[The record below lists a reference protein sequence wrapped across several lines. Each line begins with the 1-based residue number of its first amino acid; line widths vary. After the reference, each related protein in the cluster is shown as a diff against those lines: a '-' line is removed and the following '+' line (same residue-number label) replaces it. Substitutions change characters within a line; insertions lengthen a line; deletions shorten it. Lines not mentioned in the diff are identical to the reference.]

1 MLYAAPWCSGLT
13 RLPVKEEI
21 GSSNLLGVATSFLT
35 RLLLSASVL
44 LRSMLVGT
52 RLDSDGSLGAADRT
66 GVDGAVSDDVR
77 RAIDEVADLVCRS
90 EYVVAMTGAGMSVE
104 SGIPPFRG
112 SDGLWTRFGRPSMD
126 GFREFKADPQA
137 YWERQLNAEF
147 DAHILHL
154 RDRLQRAVPHAG
166 HQALARLVRDGW
178 VRSVVT
184 QNIDGL
190 DARAGLAAERLIE
203 VHGNRKRLRCIEC
216 GARTDLDDFV
226 PLFAPGPCRDCGG
239 AVKFDAVMF
248 GEPLVP
254 EVLAAARAEFDR
266 ADCVLAI
273 GTSATVRPASGL
285 IWVATHR
292 RDSEGQNAVLVEIN
306 PNATKATAISDIVVR
321 AEAGVALPLLE
332 RAIAAR
338 GSRS

>member
-1 MLYAAPWCSGLT
+1 M
-13 RLPVKEEI
+13 
-21 GSSNLLGVATSFLT
+21 SS
-35 RLLLSASVL
+35 SA
-44 LRSMLVGT
+44 GG
-52 RLDSDGSLGAADRT
+52 DDSLGATAGHPGAAD
-66 GVDGAVSDDVR
+66 GSAGGAVDLDVNAGSAMSAQVGAVDDALR
-77 RAIDEVADLVCRS
+77 LAIDEVADLVCRS

-126 GFREFKADPQA
+126 GFREFKADPRA
-137 YWERQLNAEF
+137 YWERQVNAEF

-154 RDRLQRAVPHAG
+154 RDRLQSAKPHAG
-166 HQALARLVRDGW
+166 HYALARLVRAGW
-178 VRSVVT
+178 VQAVVT

-203 VHGNRKRLRCIEC
+203 IHGNRKRLRCIEC
-216 GARTDLDDFV
+216 GARTELADFV
-226 PLFAPGPCRDCGG
+226 PLFAPGPCSDCGG

-248 GEPLVP
+248 GEPLVQ
-254 EVLAAARAEFDR
+254 EVLDAARAEFDR

-292 RDSEGQNAVLVEIN
+292 RDSERPNAVLAEIN
-306 PNATKATAISDIVVR
+306 PNPTKATAISDIVVR
-321 AEAGVALPLLE
+321 AAAGVAMPLLAD
-332 RAIAAR
+332 AIAAR
-338 GSRS
+338 SSRS

>member
-1 MLYAAPWCSGLT
+1 
-13 RLPVKEEI
+13 
-21 GSSNLLGVATSFLT
+21 
-35 RLLLSASVL
+35 
-44 LRSMLVGT
+44 MLVAT
-52 RLDSDGSLGAADRT
+52 RLDSDESLGEGDRA
-66 GVDGAVSDDVR
+66 GVDGATSDTVR
-77 RAIDEVADLVCRS
+77 RAIEDVAALVCRS

-112 SDGLWTRFGRPSMD
+112 SDGLWTLFGRPSMD

-137 YWERQLNAEF
+137 YWERQMNAEF

-154 RDRLQRAVPHAG
+154 RDRLQRALPHAG
-166 HQALARLVRDGW
+166 HYALARLVRDGW
-178 VRSVVT
+178 VQAVVT

-190 DARAGLAAERLIE
+190 DARAGVAAERLIE
-203 VHGNRKRLRCIEC
+203 IHGNRKRLRCIEC
-216 GARTDLDDFV
+216 GARTELDDFV
-226 PLFAPGPCRDCGG
+226 PLFAPGPCSDCGG

-248 GEPLVP
+248 GEPLVA
-254 EVLAAARAEFDR
+254 EVLSAARAEFDR

-292 RDSEGQNAVLVEIN
+292 GDSEGRNAALVEIN
-306 PNATKATAISDIVVR
+306 PNSTKATAISDIVVR

-332 RAIAAR
+332 RVIAAR
-338 GSRS
+338 DS